1 MGKLKLFKSES
12 EGEVEGVK
20 RSGNSKDTN
29 KKSDKKGTVKDTNK
43 KSDKKGTVRVSSN
56 FQHYTEQICTFLPNT
71 SVFLEKALRP
81 RASRGGALLQR
92 PKATTW
98 QCPSFVNTSI
108 E

>member
-43 KSDKKGTVRVSSN
+43 KKRQKRYGKG
-56 FQHYTEQICTFLPNT
+56 EQ
-71 SVFLEKALRP
+71 
-81 RASRGGALLQR
+81 
-92 PKATTW
+92 
-98 QCPSFVNTSI
+98 
-108 E
+108 